1 MSTLQLAF
9 IGMVIVGMVLFLAV
23 LAWGCWYTR
32 TPTKARKPAP
42 AMPAMN
48 VTQATRPA

>member
-1 MSTLQLAF
+1 MSIVDLAF
-9 IGMVIVGMVLFLAV
+9 VGMVIVGMVLFVAV

-32 TPTKARKPAP
+32 TPSKAHKAAP
-42 AMPAMN
+42 VVN